1 MRFLFRD
8 SMQVGSGSVQV
19 GFTDALPLIDDL
31 AMARRTALAAVADAT
46 RSTPYVMHQV
56 HGADVHLVDD
66 DPVDGPPPRADAI
79 VTTRRD
85 VALLTR
91 AADCVPVLLATAEGT
106 VAAVHA
112 GRRGVQLGVVPA
124 ALARLRALD
133 AGDVTAWVGP
143 HICGGCYE
151 VPADLRDEV
160 AAVVPA
166 TRATTT
172 WGTPALDLGAGVRAQ
187 LEADGCRVVEVGR
200 CTRED
205 TALPSYRREGAAAGR
220 LAGVVWKTG

>member
-1 MRFLFRD
+1 
-8 SMQVGSGSVQV
+8 MQVDSGSVQV

-31 AMARRTALAAVADAT
+31 AQARRTVLAEVAHAT
-46 RSTPYVMHQV
+46 GSTPYVMHQV

-66 DPVDGPPPRADAI
+66 DPLDGPPPLADAI

-85 VALLTR
+85 VALMTR
-91 AADCVPVLLATAEGT
+91 AADCVPVLLGSAEGA

-112 GRRGVQLGVVPA
+112 GRRGVELGVVTA
-124 ALARLRALD
+124 TLARLRAL
-133 AGDVTAWVGP
+133 GGTDVTAWVGP

-151 VPADLRDEV
+151 VPADMRDEV

-166 TRATTT
+166 THATTT
-172 WGTPALDLGAGVRAQ
+172 WGTPALDLGAGVRGQ
-187 LEADGCRVVEVGR
+187 LDDAGCRVVEVGR

-220 LAGVVWKTG
+220 LAGVVWRTG